1 MDENKGHKIKFA
13 VRRNKTIGVVKPPSA
28 AVAAKDIPVG
38 EIRQAAVRG
47 VRGVCG
53 VFGKKMATETQ
64 DFSFADKPAVAAVA
78 EPVEPVTP
86 IVQTD
91 VPALA
96 QAQAQVEEVVPVP
109 VPTQA
114 KTKRAKPTTIAQELP
129 VPVPAPAKK
138 ELPSLST
145 KGCADAPTKEEY
157 QPYKTSIQQIEK
169 DTKYK
174 IPKAQ
179 PYQAVNR
186 FFFNRMIPTIY
197 KDYAIKERTPV
208 DYNAC
213 NKMSVQTYNYQQ
225 FIREYMRL
233 EAPSR
238 GILVYHGLGSGKT
251 CSAIGAAEAIFSDS
265 TYSASDGT
273 MKPRKIIVMTP
284 SSLKENFINEIS
296 FCGFKHYSVKN
307 HWTPLQLLQADGK
320 TYDMAVVC
328 FAKSVLNIP
337 EDYIEK
343 LAASSKAR
351 IWVADFTKP
360 ANFDQLSADIQ
371 DEIKQ
376 QIRKIITDRIEFI
389 GYTGLTRT
397 KLKEWAMNDPTHF
410 DNAVIVIDEVH
421 NLTRLMRGK
430 LEKYL
435 VQKTAKPGAKPAK
448 ETATPISY
456 EPVTTH
462 RWSPKLITQDKHYER
477 GFLIYRLLAEAR
489 NSKIIAL
496 SGTPIVN
503 YPDEIAILG
512 NILHGYFHSA
522 TISCAIIP
530 DDAKATDVL
539 KAHDRVDFYSVSS
552 GEQKSIFFTLLE
564 PGFKKAH
571 DKDDNVV
578 YDGATEHTIESVTEE
593 IKASLKAA
601 GVVIKETKIDA
612 LPLFPVGKSE
622 FESGFIDTDTVRMKN
637 SLAFL
642 KRMSGLIS
650 YYKGGRKDYM
660 PAVNRDVVV
669 EIPMSA
675 HMLGPYIEAR
685 GKEREIEKVKEKPGA
700 AAQVTES
707 VGWGVISGVPEEG
720 SKKKA
725 ASYRFRS
732 RAMCNFVFPKGIAR
746 PFPKDAKEAV
756 ATAAVGNITYG
767 DRSEEVQ
774 GVGATE
780 AEEKEAKAIEAE
792 EDAEQEAEEQED
804 VPLIPKDD
812 TIVGIGV
819 SEEERARLQAMTYED
834 RIRYTVDKLETN
846 REAYFKLDA
855 ADPLQRLDT
864 YSPKFARI
872 MQNIAKAPGSSLV
885 YSQFKTL
892 EGIGI
897 FSIALKANG
906 YEQVRII
913 TEGGVMKFHPDT
925 VTSFLQKPAQ
935 PRYMIFSGD
944 EAPTV
949 RQALMN
955 TFNMKWDEG
964 LTKEL
969 KEVLDQAAGLRASG
983 NLNGEVCRVF
993 MITGAGAEGLS
1004 LKNVRAVH
1012 IMEPYWNKVRLDQV
1026 KGRAVRICSH
1036 KDLPQKDRNVDI
1048 FTYVSMI
1055 TKEQMATAQEIEF
1068 QDDGLTSDQYI
1079 YGVSLRKEILNND
1092 FLNTVQ
1098 VGAVDC
1104 ENNQIENNMYRCFSV
1119 KDSETNG
1126 FLYDPRLPQD
1136 IATTSSVFG
1145 DKNTEIKPR
1154 IVKDLNAAI
1163 LDKAP
1168 PRVKVLFADR
1178 PEGRLIFTE
1187 MISDNG
1193 AHYYGIFTD
1202 EEKTHPQP
1210 FDSDREIGTY
1220 DSKTGKVAFHKA
1232 KTAA

>member
-1 MDENKGHKIKFA
+1 MDGKKGTRIKGVA
-13 VRRNKTIGVVKPPSA
+13 VRKNATIEAVKPL
-28 AVAAKDIPVG
+28 AVAPPAKVVPVG
-38 EIRQAAVRG
+38 EIKQAAVRG
-47 VRGVCG
+47 V
-53 VFGKKMATETQ
+53 FGKKLAVPAPAPAPAQ
-64 DFSFADKPAVAAVA
+64 DYSFANVAPVKQAVA
-78 EPVEPVTP
+78 EPMPVNPFEESVKVAEPVP
-86 IVQTD
+86 AAVSA
-91 VPALA
+91 VP
-96 QAQAQVEEVVPVP
+96 
-109 VPTQA
+109 
-114 KTKRAKPTTIAQELP
+114 KRAKPTTIAQELP
-129 VPVPAPAKK
+129 APTAKP
-138 ELPSLST
+138 ELPTLST
-145 KGCADAPTKEEY
+145 EGCADAPTKPEY
-157 QPYKTSIQQIEK
+157 QPYKTAIETIEK

-174 IPKAQ
+174 LADTQ
-179 PYQAVNR
+179 VYQAVNR
-186 FFFNRMIPTIY
+186 YFFNRMIPTIY
-197 KDYAIKERTPV
+197 KDYAIKARTPV
-208 DYNAC
+208 DYDAC
-213 NKMSVQTYNYQQ
+213 KKMTVQTYNYQQ

-265 TYSASDGT
+265 TYSAADGNGT

-307 HWTPLQLLQADGK
+307 HWTSLKLLEADEK

-337 EDYIEK
+337 QPYIEK
-343 LAASSKAR
+343 LAKSSTPR

-360 ANFDQLSADIQ
+360 ANFDDLRADIQ
-371 DEIKQ
+371 DEIKK
-376 QIRKIITDRIEFI
+376 QIRAIITDRIEFI
-389 GYTGLTRT
+389 GYTGLSRT

-421 NLTRLMRGK
+421 NLSRLMRGR

-435 VQKTAKPGAKPAK
+435 VQKAAPKPGAKAPK

-456 EPVTTH
+456 EPVTTQ
-462 RWSPKLITQDKHYER
+462 RWVPKLVTQDKHYDR
-477 GFLIYRLLAEAR
+477 AFLIYRLLAEAR

-503 YPDEIAILG
+503 YPDELAILG
-512 NILHGYFHSA
+512 NMLHGYFHCA
-522 TISCAIIP
+522 TISCVTIPNDAAVTAI
-530 DDAKATDVL
+530 L

-552 GEQKSIFFTLLE
+552 GEQKSIFYTLLE
-564 PGFKKAH
+564 PGFKKVH

-578 YDGATEHTIESVTEE
+578 YDGATDHTIESITDE
-593 IKASLKAA
+593 IKGLLKKA
-601 GVVIKETKIDA
+601 GVVIKETKIEA
-612 LPLFPVGKSE
+612 LPLFPVGKGS
-622 FESGFIDTDTVRMKN
+622 FEETFVNKTTVRMQN
-637 SLAFL
+637 SLVFL
-642 KRMSGLIS
+642 KRMAGLVS

-669 EIPMSA
+669 DVPMSA

-685 GKEREIEKVKEKPGA
+685 GKEREIEKAKDTPGA
-700 AAQVTES
+700 AVQTSES
-707 VGWGVISGVPEEG
+707 VGWGVIAGLPAEG

-746 PFPKDAKEAV
+746 PFPKDSKEAV
-756 ATAAVGNITYG
+756 AAAAVAEITYG
-767 DRSEEVQ
+767 DRSEET
-774 GVGATE
+774 GAGADAGAVEPEPSVKQVE
-780 AEEKEAKAIEAE
+780 AEDQE
-792 EDAEQEAEEQED
+792 ELQEPDED
-804 VPLIPKDD
+804 IVPQDD
-812 TIVGIGV
+812 TIVGIDIADA
-819 SEEERARLQAMTYED
+819 ERKRLQAMSYEE
-834 RIRYTVDKLETN
+834 RIRYTVEKLDAA
-846 REAYFKLDA
+846 RESYFKLDA
-855 ADPLQRLDT
+855 ADPIQRLDT

-872 MQNIAKAPGSSLV
+872 AENIAKAPGSSLV

-913 TEGGVMKFHPDT
+913 MEGGVMKFHPDT
-925 VTSFLQKPAQ
+925 VASFLQRPAQ

-944 EAPTV
+944 EDSTI

-969 KEVLDQAAGLRASG
+969 KAVLDKATGLRASG
-983 NLNGEVCRVF
+983 NLKGEVCRVF

-1036 KDLPQKDRNVDI
+1036 KDFRNKNDRSVDI
-1048 FTYVSMI
+1048 FTYVSTI
-1055 TKEQMATAQEIEF
+1055 TKEQMASAQEIEF
-1068 QDDGLTSDQYI
+1068 QDEGLTSDQYI
-1079 YGVSLRKEILNND
+1079 YNVSLRKETLNND
-1092 FLNTVQ
+1092 FLNTIQ

-1104 ENNQIENNMYRCFSV
+1104 ENNQIENNMYKCFKV
-1119 KDSETNG
+1119 DDNEPNK
-1126 FLYDPRLPQD
+1126 FLYDPRLAQD
-1136 IATTSSVFG
+1136 IATTTTDFG
-1145 DKNTEIKPR
+1145 DKNKEIKPR
-1154 IVKDLNAAI
+1154 IVKDLPAAI
-1163 LDKAP
+1163 LEKAP
-1168 PRVKVLFADR
+1168 PRIKVRFTDR
-1178 PEGRLIFTE
+1178 PEGGLLYTE
-1187 MISDNG
+1187 MIADDG
-1193 AHYYGIFTD
+1193 THYFGIFTD

-1210 FDSDREIGTY
+1210 FDVDRELGTY
-1220 DSKTGKVAFHKA
+1220 DSKTGKVVFHKP
-1232 KTAA
+1232 KKPETIVAADQ